1 MVIENPVLIS
11 NLESIRGSLSNNLFK
26 KLMKYPL
33 KKSLRLR
40 KIWLIKGRNYVKH
53 YCAFL

>member
-1 MVIENPVLIS
+1 
-11 NLESIRGSLSNNLFK
+11 
-26 KLMKYPL
+26 
-33 KKSLRLR
+33 R